1 MKICFPVE
9 QDNGL
14 ESPVYGHFG
23 SAPGFVTFDT
33 ETQQTGF
40 INNRDA
46 VHEHGACN
54 PASALAGAGVDA
66 VIVGGIGQG
75 AMMRLMQD
83 GVSVYQAKD
92 GSVNADA
99 ENFMQNRLLKLGGR
113 ENLCGG
119 GAHSCGS
126 H

>member
-9 QDNGL
+9 QDKGL
-14 ESPVYGHFG
+14 ESPIYGHFG

-33 ETQQTGF
+33 ETKQAGF

-54 PASALAGAGVDA
+54 PAAALSGAGVDA

-75 AMMRLMQD
+75 AMNRLMSD
-83 GVSVYQAKD
+83 GVSVYQAKT
-92 GSVNADA
+92 GRVSSDA
-99 ENFMQNRLLKLGGR
+99 ELFMQDSLVKLAGK
-113 ENLCGG
+113 EQLCGG
-119 GAHSCGS
+119 HTHSCN